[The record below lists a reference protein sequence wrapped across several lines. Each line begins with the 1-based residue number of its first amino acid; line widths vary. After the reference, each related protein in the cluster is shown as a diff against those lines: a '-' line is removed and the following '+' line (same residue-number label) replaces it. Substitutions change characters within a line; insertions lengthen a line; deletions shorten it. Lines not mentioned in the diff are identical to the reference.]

1 MSVCLSAACL
11 YISVYTPVRSPVCL
25 SVCHTSVFC
34 RQSTPLNI
42 SAIFTARRICIA
54 RTMPWQHVC
63 PTARPSVYL
72 TLRPSII
79 RHASH
84 PAHMNFCLLFV
95 SVFQYTCLSITF
107 IRTMSSIYVCVCYI
121 RAPSSQYMSVCLAV
135 HSSKFRQCL

>member
-11 YISVYTPVRSPVCL
+11 YISVYTPVRSP
-25 SVCHTSVFC
+25 VCHTSVFC

-79 RHASH
+79 RQASR
-84 PAHMNFCLLFV
+84 PAHMNFCLFLYLY
-95 SVFQYTCLSITF
+95 SSTPAYPSHSYAQCL
-107 IRTMSSIYVCVCYI
+107 
-121 RAPSSQYMSVCLAV
+121 PYMSVFVTFVRHPLNTCLCV
-135 HSSKFRQCL
+135 

>member
-1 MSVCLSAACL
+1 MSVCLSAACS
-11 YISVYTPVRSPVCL
+11 YISVYTPVRSP
-25 SVCHTSVFC
+25 VCHTSVFC

-42 SAIFTARRICIA
+42 STIFTARRICIA

-63 PTARPSVYL
+63 PTTRPSVYL
-72 TLRPSII
+72 TLRPSVI
-79 RHASH
+79 RQTSH

-95 SVFQYTCLSITF
+95 SVFQYTNLSVTF